1 LRLDPRLLGKIL
13 ADVFF
18 VERMI
23 FMSRLDSHK
32 RRVLTLLLVLTG
44 NTMYALSVKLFLL
57 PAQLMSCGTTGI
69 ALIVNH
75 LTNIPIS
82 GFIFV
87 FNVIMLCFGWW
98 ILGRQFA
105 MTTIF
110 SSLFYP
116 LCLEL
121 LNRVMGDVYITD
133 SIFLNVLFAGMGL
146 GLSLGLVLRGG
157 ASTGGMDIPP
167 LILNKFFKIPV
178 SATLWAFDFCILLAQ
193 MVFHPLEDLLYGIL
207 LIIVIS
213 ITLNKVMLLG
223 TSRTEV
229 KIISE
234 KAEEIRQGIL
244 SRVDRGL
251 TILHGEGGY
260 LRRDTEV
267 ILSVISNHE
276 LPKIEALA
284 RQIDPSCFIIVS
296 RVTEVWGRGF
306 SYGKRQSAD
315 QAEQ

>member
-1 LRLDPRLLGKIL
+1 
-13 ADVFF
+13 
-18 VERMI
+18 MTN
-23 FMSRLDSHK
+23 K
-32 RRVLTLLLVLTG
+32 RWLSLLLVLVG
-44 NTMYALSVKLFLL
+44 NIIYTFSVKLFLL
-57 PAQLMSCGTTGI
+57 PAQLMSCGTTGL
-69 ALIVNH
+69 ALIANELANV
-75 LTNIPIS
+75 PIS
-82 GFIFV
+82 AFIFG
-87 FNVIMLCFGWW
+87 FNILMLGFGWW

-116 LCLEL
+116 LFLEV
-121 LNRVMGDVYITD
+121 LNRVLGDVFITD
-133 SIFLNVLFAGMGL
+133 NILLNVLFSGMGL

-167 LILNKFFKIPV
+167 LVLNKFFKIPV
-178 SATLWAFDFCILLAQ
+178 SASLWVFDFCILLAQ
-193 MVFHPLEDLLYGIL
+193 MMFHPLEDLLYGIL
-207 LIIVIS
+207 LILTVS
-213 ITLNKVMLLG
+213 FTLNKVMLLG

-251 TILHGEGGY
+251 TLLHGQGGY

-276 LPKIEALA
+276 LPKIENLA

-306 SYGKRQSAD
+306 SYGKKQSAD
-315 QAEQ
+315 QAER